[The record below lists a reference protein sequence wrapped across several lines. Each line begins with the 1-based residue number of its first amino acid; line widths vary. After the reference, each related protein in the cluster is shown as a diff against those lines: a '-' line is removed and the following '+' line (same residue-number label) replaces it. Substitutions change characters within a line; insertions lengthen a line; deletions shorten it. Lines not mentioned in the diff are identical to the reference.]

1 MSRRRRSRRKPTLT
15 EQGSPRSAMPQSQS
29 AIGYDAASWTP
40 DRCFNFF
47 PLADPRRELSDS
59 DLALIYRRARSLY
72 ANFPEV
78 RQVVETRVLLQGV
91 LMPRA
96 TTKDKEWNRLARE
109 EFLRVA
115 MNPALFDASGR
126 LNFLQA
132 QAWIERRAIIDG
144 DCLTVLVNRPDGFGG
159 IRLYAAPQV
168 ADHPKAPA
176 NTVGRLPSRSGVT
189 VGRGGRVTAYHI
201 CDWNANRTYTVPAE
215 RAILYGHNPD
225 PADPRHVSELVAAIT
240 TAQDVYEINQY
251 HKTQV
256 KIGATFGVVE
266 TKNMADAI
274 PGASAL
280 DDEMRKRLAERS
292 GVKVEEKPAPEPE
305 QPLVIDNVKAIS
317 LPPGRDLKMLH
328 NSNPSHEVR
337 AFVKDRT
344 QALAYGLFG
353 IDPALAFDP
362 SALGSASVRFML
374 AKAKDAANRLNED
387 RKPWATRIWQHIIAN
402 AIAAGRL
409 RTCRDPQNMWTP
421 IWLARNEW
429 SIDLRHDVN
438 SFIALRDAGL
448 ASGDIFTL
456 SHYDLT
462 MEEVA
467 ELRAEEL
474 ATLLAAAEKHNIPR
488 ELLIASRAGAAP
500 IQWEGEKTG
509 NKPPIDRETE

>member
-1 MSRRRRSRRKPTLT
+1 
-15 EQGSPRSAMPQSQS
+15 MPQSQS

-47 PLADPRRELSDS
+47 PLTDPRRELSDA

-144 DCLTVLVNRPDGFGG
+144 DCLTVLVNRADGFGG
-159 IRLYAAPQV
+159 VRFYAAPQV
-168 ADHPKAPA
+168 ADHPKSATNA
-176 NTVGRLPSRSGVT
+176 AGRLPSRSGVT

-201 CDWNANRTYTVPAE
+201 CDWNANRTYTVPAD

-266 TKNMADAI
+266 TKNMADST

-280 DDEMRKRLAERS
+280 DEEMRKRMAKRS
-292 GVKVEEKPAPEPE
+292 GVEVEEKPDQEPE
-305 QPLVIDNVKAIS
+305 KPLVIDNVKAIS

-474 ATLLAAAEKHNIPR
+474 STLLAAAEKHNVPR

-500 IQWEGEKTG
+500 IQWDEKSG
-509 NKPPIDRETE
+509 NNSPLDKETE

>member
-1 MSRRRRSRRKPTLT
+1 MSRRRRSRRKPTA
-15 EQGSPRSAMPQSQS
+15 EQGSPRTAAVPQSHS
-29 AIGYDAASWTP
+29 AIGYDAVSWSP
-40 DRCFNFF
+40 DRSFNFF
-47 PLADPRRELSDS
+47 PLTDPRRELSDA
-59 DLALIYRRARSLY
+59 DLAILYRRARSLY

-96 TTKDKEWNRLARE
+96 NTQDKEWNRLARE

-115 MNPALFDASGR
+115 MNPALFDAAGR
-126 LNFLQA
+126 MNFLQA

-144 DCLTVLVNRPDGFGG
+144 DCLTVLITRPDGFAGV
-159 IRLYAAPQV
+159 RLYAAPQITENPDRRPTAS
-168 ADHPKAPA
+168 ADRIPLR
-176 NTVGRLPSRSGVT
+176 TGVT
-189 VGRGGRVTAYHI
+189 TGRGGRVTAYHI
-201 CDWNANRTYTVPAE
+201 YDYHAKRAYTVPAE

-225 PADPRHVSELVAAIT
+225 PADPRHPSELLAAIT
-240 TAQDVYEINQY
+240 TAQDVYEINQF
-251 HKTQV
+251 HKAQV

-266 TKNMADAI
+266 TKGQADTTPAASAFEDAI
-274 PGASAL
+274 RTRIARRA
-280 DDEMRKRLAERS
+280 
-292 GVKVEEKPAPEPE
+292 GVEPTAPAPEP
-305 QPLVIDNVKAIS
+305 PLVIDGVKAIS
-317 LPPGRDLKMLH
+317 LAPGRDLKMLH
-328 NSNPSHEVR
+328 NSNPSNEVR

-374 AKAKDAANRLNED
+374 AKAKDAATRLNED
-387 RKPWATRIWQHIIAN
+387 RKPWATRIWQHIIAS

-421 IWLARNEW
+421 VWLARNEW

-438 SFIALRDAGL
+438 SFISLRDAGL
-448 ASGDIFTL
+448 AGGDIFTL

-462 MEEVA
+462 MEEVT

-474 ATLLAAAEKHNIPR
+474 ANILAAAQRHNIPP
-488 ELLIASRAGAAP
+488 ELLIPTRPGASP
-500 IQWEGEKTG
+500 VPLPQDTG
-509 NKPPIDRETE
+509 NKTPIDREN